1 MISALGIASCG
12 NSFSKNTPVQLCFSR
27 GHSHIAS
34 VRLSAEDWGIICSVI
49 AEWLNFS
56 LCKKCHIVVYNRR
69 KLCAMQKL
77 PEKRISRRF
86 HEWEKRD
93 RDTLARDATESE
105 ATQVKQG

>member
-1 MISALGIASCG
+1 MISALGIVSCG

-56 LCKKCHIVVYNRR
+56 LCKKYHNYRCLQQTEALRH
-69 KLCAMQKL
+69 A
-77 PEKRISRRF
+77 E
-86 HEWEKRD
+86 
-93 RDTLARDATESE
+93 TAREENFPRVS
-105 ATQVKQG
+105 